1 MQLGARVDSVDAT
14 AIPRV
19 AIVSQKNLEVMEK
32 TMVEVGDGAV
42 WHVSSAKHGNG
53 VLQLRDRDEKTFWQ
67 SDGVLPHAVNVEFPR
82 LTQVAYVAV
91 HLLFNSDESYTPKK
105 LSVRAGT
112 HSLDAAEVGA
122 AEVEGPNGWVMLE
135 LLEDPSHRSTSGRV
149 WCTFLQLMITENH
162 QNGRD
167 THVRGVRIFSPQL
180 APDFSSPLLQQG
192 QLR

>member
-1 MQLGARVDSVDAT
+1 MQLGARVDALDA
-14 AIPRV
+14 AAVPRV
-19 AIVSQKNLEVMEK
+19 AIVTDAAVERMEK
-32 TMVEVGDGAV
+32 TMLEVGDAAV

-53 VLQLRDRDEKTFWQ
+53 VVQLRDRDDKTFWQ
-67 SDGVLPHAVNVEFPR
+67 SDGVLPHSVNIEFPR
-82 LTQVAYVAV
+82 LTQVVYVAV
-91 HLLFNSDESYTPKK
+91 LLLFNSDESYTPKK

-135 LLEDPSHRSTSGRV
+135 LLEDPLHRSTSGRV
-149 WCTFLQLMITENH
+149 WCTYLQLLITENH

-167 THVRGVRIFSPQL
+167 THVRGVRIFSPRP